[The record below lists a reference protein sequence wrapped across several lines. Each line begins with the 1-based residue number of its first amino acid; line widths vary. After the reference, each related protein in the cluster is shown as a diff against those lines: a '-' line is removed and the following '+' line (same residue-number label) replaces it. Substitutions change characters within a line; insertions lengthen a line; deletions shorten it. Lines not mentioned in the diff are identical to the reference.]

1 MNTLIYMLAALMCGA
16 FAMRAWSKDKRDP
29 LRRAFMLLGAMA
41 SIYYG
46 SFTLYLLPGFQVF
59 DYIHASSGAFLPAA
73 CILFFDRLLR
83 GAAPRGPVRS
93 RKIWAI
99 TPLIVAAFVAVHWW
113 FYRDLPR
120 ASPAEVALSVVVF
133 GGFGLTIWK
142 VWHVQRSA
150 DNAVDRARMATLLA
164 LLTGAV
170 VFSGL
175 ETLVRNIGPVTDTA
189 ALGLLARSMVMQG
202 AFPPVG
208 AVLGTLFC
216 YLLYQTVEHTRL
228 LDLYEIIARIFSLT
242 TAALVLV
249 VMDGVSVIWVGSF
262 SDYPIHA
269 TFQIFLASL
278 LFLGLYDPLRDRIET
293 VAGEWFNRPG
303 RRLELTLREIDRSM
317 TKVISLNS
325 LDAQFIGRLQSSGR
339 APQVSLYLWR
349 QDAGLYELTLDRG
362 QPETPLMR
370 TIAQRPFTDGFSS
383 TFYSRPVLEQRVV
396 RGLPGHEES
405 ALQLRTMDAMAA
417 DLTIPIRS
425 GDLVLGWVNLR
436 DERWSDGYSAD
447 EIRRLERTVGRAA
460 VILENIYSFE
470 QLKEQHRLA
479 ALGTMS
485 AGLAHEIRNPLAGIK
500 GAAQYLEGEAKPE
513 EVPAFLEVI
522 INETNRL
529 DKVVSQ
535 FLTYARPFEVHAA
548 LVDANAVVRSTI
560 DLVRA
565 EGLSEEV
572 TLKTELA
579 PGLPPISLDP
589 DKLGQMMLNLVQ
601 NALSA
606 VGDSGEVVVRT
617 GMGTLTA
624 PPNRGNPAFVVAI
637 IDTGEGIAPEH
648 LEKLFIPFFTTKR
661 EGTGLGLAIC
671 RRLVEAHGGE
681 IAVQSKL
688 AEGSTFTMRF
698 PLTMPEGDPDQTLS

>member
-1 MNTLIYMLAALMCGA
+1 MLAALMCGT
-16 FAMRAWSKDKRDP
+16 FAIRAWSKDKRDP
-29 LRRAFMLLGAMA
+29 LRRTFMLLG
-41 SIYYG
+41 SIAGVYYG

-59 DYIHASSGAFLPAA
+59 DYIHAGAGAFLPAA
-73 CILFFDRLLR
+73 TMLFFDRLLR
-83 GAAPRGPVRS
+83 GAAPRGPVQS
-93 RKIWAI
+93 RHVWAI
-99 TPLIVAAFVAVHWW
+99 TPLLIAGYVAVHWL
-113 FYRDLPR
+113 FFRDMPR
-120 ASPAEVALSVVVF
+120 ASPAEVVLSLLVY
-133 GGFGLTIWK
+133 GGFGLAIWK
-142 VWHVQRSA
+142 IWTVQQST
-150 DNAVDRARMATLLA
+150 DNEVDRARMATLLA

-170 VFSGL
+170 AFSGI
-175 ETLVRNIGPVTDTA
+175 ESLVRNLGPATDTA
-189 ALGLLARSMVMQG
+189 ALGVLARSMVMQG
-202 AFPPVG
+202 AFPPIG
-208 AVLGTLFC
+208 AFLGTLFC

-228 LDLYEIIARIFSLT
+228 LDLYEIVARIFSLT

-249 VMDGVSVIWVGSF
+249 VMDGVSVIWVSSF

-317 TKVISLNS
+317 TKVISLTS

-349 QDAGLYELTLDRG
+349 QDPGLYELTLERG

-370 TIAQRPFTDGFSS
+370 TIAQRPFTDGFSLG
-383 TFYSRPVLEQRVV
+383 FYSRPVLEQAVN
-396 RGLPGHEES
+396 RGLSGHEE
-405 ALQLRTMDAMAA
+405 ATLQLRTMDAMAA

-425 GDLVLGWVNLR
+425 GDLILGWVNLR

-447 EIRRLERTVGRAA
+447 EIRRLERTVGRAS

-479 ALGTMS
+479 ALGEMS

-500 GAAQYLEGEAKPE
+500 GAAQYLEGEASAE

-522 INETNRL
+522 VNETNRL

-548 LVDANAVVRSTI
+548 VVDANAVIRSTL

-565 EGLSEEV
+565 EGVSDDVSLH
-572 TLKTELA
+572 THLA
-579 PGLPPISLDP
+579 PGLPPIMLDP
-589 DKLGQMMLNLVQ
+589 DKLGQMALNLVQ

-606 VGDSGEVVVRT
+606 VGESGEVTVRT
-617 GMGTLTA
+617 GLGTLTA
-624 PPNRGNPAFVVAI
+624 PPNRGNPAFVVSVV
-637 IDTGEGIAPEH
+637 DTGEGIAPEH

-681 IAVQSKL
+681 ITVQSKRG
-688 AEGSTFTMRF
+688 EGSTFTMRF
-698 PLTMPEGDPDQTLS
+698 PLGVPEGDPDQTLS

>member
-1 MNTLIYMLAALMCGA
+1 MNTIIYMLASLMCGTL
-16 FAMRAWSKDKRDP
+16 AMRAWTKDKRDA
-29 LRRAFMLLGAMA
+29 LRRSFMLLGSIT

-46 SFTLYLLPGFQVF
+46 SFTLYLLPGFKVF
-59 DYIHASSGAFLPAA
+59 DYVHAAAGAFLPVATMM
-73 CILFFDRLLR
+73 FFDRLLR
-83 GAAPRGPVRS
+83 GSGSRGPVRS
-93 RKIWAI
+93 RKIWAL
-99 TPLIVAAFVAVHWW
+99 TPVVVAAYVAVHWV

-120 ASPAEVALSVVVF
+120 ASPAEVVLSILVY
-133 GGFGLTIWK
+133 GGFGLCLWKIWSI
-142 VWHVQRSA
+142 QR
-150 DNAVDRARMATLLA
+150 AVDNEVDKARIATLLA

-170 VFSGL
+170 FFTGL
-175 ETLVRNIGPVTDTA
+175 ESLVRNLGSTIDTD

-202 AFPPVG
+202 AFPPIG
-208 AVLGTLFC
+208 AFLGTFCC

-228 LDLYEIIARIFSLT
+228 LDLYEVVARIFSLT
-242 TAALVLV
+242 AAALVLV
-249 VMDGVSVIWVGSF
+249 VMDGVSVIWVSSF
-262 SDYPIHA
+262 SDYPVHA

-317 TKVISLNS
+317 SKAISLTS

-349 QDAGLYELTLDRG
+349 QDPGLYELTLDRG
-362 QPETPLMR
+362 QPDTPLMR
-370 TIAQRPFTDGFSS
+370 TIAQRPFTDGFAQG
-383 TFYSRPVLEQRVV
+383 FYSRPILEQWVR
-396 RGLPGHEES
+396 RGLPGHEEA
-405 ALQLRTMDAMAA
+405 ALRLRTMDAMAA
-417 DLTIPIRS
+417 DLTLPIRS

-460 VILENIYSFE
+460 MVLENIYSFE

-500 GAAQYLEGEAKPE
+500 GAAQYLEGEARPE

-535 FLTYARPFEVHAA
+535 FLTYARPFEVYPA
-548 LVDANAVVRSTI
+548 LVDPNAVVKSTL

-565 EGLSEEV
+565 EGLPDGV
-572 TLKTELA
+572 QLRTQFA

-606 VGDSGEVVVRT
+606 VGNAGEVTVRT

-624 PPNRGNPAFVVAI
+624 PPNRGNPAFVVNV
-637 IDTGEGIAPEH
+637 IDSGEGIAPEH

-671 RRLVEAHGGE
+671 RRMVEAHGGE
-681 IAVQSKL
+681 IAVQSKRN
-688 AEGSTFTMRF
+688 EGSTFTMRF
-698 PLTMPEGDPDQTLS
+698 PMSIPEGDPDETLS